1 MGECVII
8 YGKSGTGKSRSLKNF
23 GEEEILLV
31 NTVNKRLPF
40 PKKFKYEYKTAD
52 VFKVKQALVKMG
64 EHHIKTAVIDDFG
77 YQQTV
82 RFMSEHTKKQGSSQ
96 FDLYN
101 NIADD
106 TYGLIMF
113 VKNQLPDDVI
123 VYLMMHE
130 DTNDYGDTKLKTI
143 GKLLD
148 QKVCVEGLVTICM
161 RAMKEGT
168 NKYFFRTQ
176 SDGNDI
182 SKSPEGMFEDQIDND
197 LKTIDTRIRV
207 YWGMLPADKK
217 KAANPANNP
226 NNKPTNNPANA
237 NA

>member
-23 GEEEILLV
+23 GEDEILFV

-40 PKKFKYEYKTAD
+40 QKKFKYEYKTTN
-52 VFKVKQALVKMG
+52 VESVKNALAKMG
-64 EHHIKTAVIDDFG
+64 EHGIKTAVIDDFG
-77 YQQTV
+77 YQQTAK
-82 RFMSEHTKKQGSSQ
+82 FMAEHTKKQGSSQ

-106 TYGLIMF
+106 AYGLIMF
-113 VKNQLPDDVI
+113 IKNKLPDDAI
-123 VYLMMHE
+123 VYLVMHE
-130 DTNDYGDTKLKTI
+130 ETNDYGDTKLKTI

-148 QKVCVEGLVTICM
+148 QKVCVEGLVTICL

-176 SDGNDI
+176 SDGADI
-182 SKSPEGMFEDQIDND
+182 SKSPEGLFDLQIEND
-197 LKTIDTRIRV
+197 LESVDRMIRE
-207 YWGMLPADKK
+207 YWGL
-217 KAANPANNP
+217 
-226 NNKPTNNPANA
+226 
-237 NA
+237 